1 MSAPPIT
8 VTSVSGG
15 KSSAYIAAKYP
26 ADFLVFALVCIDD
39 PACTPKDKKLVQEVS
54 DRIGR
59 EFIATAED
67 DTILHTILDLEQY
80 LGQQIDWVV
89 GDSFD
94 EVIAKKRMLP
104 NVMMRFCTVEM
115 KLRPLF
121 RWWREKINAPV
132 RMQIGFRAGEEAR
145 AKRMLERCN
154 EDGLLS
160 FKDVVGRHANGNQKW
175 AEFAWQ
181 QPVFPM
187 IEDRI
192 QKIDVH
198 NFWSGKPVRFAER
211 NNCIGCF
218 HRSPMLLRLMAETH
232 PEKFDWFVRMEQE
245 KMAAL
250 EKRRQEKGLTADA
263 NGRVKGRLKGTWRD
277 DVTYARIRDF
287 EMQGQL
293 DFEDFT
299 ECDSGHCGL

>member
-15 KSSAYIAAKYP
+15 KSSAYIAANYP
-26 ADFLVFALVCIDD
+26 AQFLVFALVCIDD
-39 PACTPKDKKLVQEVS
+39 RTCTPKDKKLVQEVS

-67 DTILHTILDLEQY
+67 DVILHTMLDLEQY

-94 EVIAKKRMLP
+94 QVIAKKRMLP

-121 RWWREKINAPV
+121 RWWKEKINKPV
-132 RMQIGFRAGEEAR
+132 KMQIGFRAGEESR
-145 AKRMLERCN
+145 ANRMVGRCN

-160 FKDVVGRHANGNQKW
+160 FKDVIGRHSNGQQKW

-192 QKIDVH
+192 HKDHVEQ
-198 NFWSGKPVRFAER
+198 FWKGSFVRFAKH
-211 NNCIGCF
+211 NNCVGCF
-218 HRSPMLLRLMAETH
+218 HRNPIMLRKIAQDHPDKFQWFADQEHGYNATWQKAMSFDDIAKHRLQFEL
-232 PEKFDWFVRMEQE
+232 D
-245 KMAAL
+245 L
-250 EKRRQEKGLTADA
+250 
-263 NGRVKGRLKGTWRD
+263 D
-277 DVTYARIRDF
+277 DF
-287 EMQGQL
+287 G
-293 DFEDFT
+293 

>member
-1 MSAPPIT
+1 MSVPPIT

-132 RMQIGFRAGEEAR
+132 RMQIGFRAGEEGR
-145 AKRMLERCN
+145 ATRMLERCN

-192 QKIDVH
+192 FKDQVEA
-198 NFWSGKPVRFAER
+198 FWKGSFVRFAKH
-211 NNCIGCF
+211 NNCVGCF
-218 HRSPMLLRLMAETH
+218 HRNPIMLRKIAQDHPDKFQWFADQEHGYNATWQKALSFDDIAKHRLQFEL
-232 PEKFDWFVRMEQE
+232 D
-245 KMAAL
+245 L
-250 EKRRQEKGLTADA
+250 
-263 NGRVKGRLKGTWRD
+263 D
-277 DVTYARIRDF
+277 DF
-287 EMQGQL
+287 S
-293 DFEDFT
+293 

>member
-15 KSSAYIAAKYP
+15 RSSAYIAAKYP

-132 RMQIGFRAGEEAR
+132 RMQIGFRAGEEGR
-145 AKRMLERCN
+145 ATRMLERCN

-192 QKIDVH
+192 FKDQVEA
-198 NFWSGKPVRFAER
+198 FWKGSFVRFAKH
-211 NNCIGCF
+211 NNCVGCF
-218 HRSPMLLRLMAETH
+218 HRNPIMLRKIAQDHPDKFQWFADQEHGYNATWQKALSFDDIAKHRLQFEL
-232 PEKFDWFVRMEQE
+232 D
-245 KMAAL
+245 L
-250 EKRRQEKGLTADA
+250 
-263 NGRVKGRLKGTWRD
+263 D
-277 DVTYARIRDF
+277 DF
-287 EMQGQL
+287 S
-293 DFEDFT
+293 

>member
-132 RMQIGFRAGEEAR
+132 RMQIGFRAGEEGR
-145 AKRMLERCN
+145 ATRMLERCN

-192 QKIDVH
+192 FKDQVEA
-198 NFWSGKPVRFAER
+198 FWKGSFVRFAKH
-211 NNCIGCF
+211 NNCVGCF
-218 HRSPMLLRLMAETH
+218 HRNPIMLRKIAQDHPDKFQWFADQEHGYNATWQKALSFDDIAKHRLQFEL
-232 PEKFDWFVRMEQE
+232 D
-245 KMAAL
+245 L
-250 EKRRQEKGLTADA
+250 
-263 NGRVKGRLKGTWRD
+263 D
-277 DVTYARIRDF
+277 DF
-287 EMQGQL
+287 S
-293 DFEDFT
+293 